1 MRNRPL
7 ESVTDLYVES
17 HVRLVL
23 NTTQTTVPPPAV
35 HEITGRFEQIFEP
48 SQQKS

>member
-7 ESVTDLYVES
+7 ESVTDFYVES
-17 HVRLVL
+17 HVGLVL
-23 NTTQTTVPPPAV
+23 NTTQTTVSPLAV
-35 HEITGRFEQIFEP
+35 HGITGRIEQIFEP